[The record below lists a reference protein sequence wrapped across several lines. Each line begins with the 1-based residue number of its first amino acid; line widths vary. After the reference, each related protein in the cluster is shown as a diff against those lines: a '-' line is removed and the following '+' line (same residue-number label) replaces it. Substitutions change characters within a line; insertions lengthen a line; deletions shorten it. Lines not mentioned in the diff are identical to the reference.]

1 MAGYRGT
8 HPRYAAMV
16 EQWEKDNENFHEYPM
31 MIYPGDAKSGPN
43 PDPRVPVYLQPEDKG
58 YKPGALKYQGVTVN
72 NEEELAKVI
81 EGGNVTRSQD
91 GLARATTEAD
101 ERDALLQE
109 AANIGLALDRRWSIS
124 RMTDAIAAKKAESK
138 KPTAEVV

>member
-16 EQWEKDNENFHEYPM
+16 EQWEKDNEDFHEYPM
-31 MIYPGDAKSGPN
+31 MVYPGDAKSGLN
-43 PDPRVPVYLQPEDKG
+43 PDPLVPVYLQPEEKG

-72 NEEELAKVI
+72 DEAELAKVI

-91 GLARATTEAD
+91 GLARAMTEKD
-101 ERDALLQE
+101 EVDALLQE
-109 AANIGLALDRRWSIS
+109 AANIGLSLDRKWSPK
-124 RMTDAIAAKKAESK
+124 RMRDAIDAKKAESK
-138 KPTAEVV
+138 KATSEVV